1 MKYEWIIC
9 TLDDA
14 EDKLKEMRADGWHP
28 ISHSIWVDTCEQ
40 RMVSFLFKKKE
51 STTDTAQKAKSS
63 NVLKF
68 IKQRVDDLNH

>member
-28 ISHSIWVDTCEQ
+28 ISHSIWHDVRKCTT
-40 RMVSFLFKKKE
+40 MASFIFRKKE
-51 STTDTAQKAKSS
+51 TAPSD

-68 IKQRVDDLNH
+68 IKQRVDDLHH

>member
-1 MKYEWIIC
+1 MKYELIIC

-28 ISHSIWVDTCEQ
+28 VSHSIWHDVRKCTT
-40 RMVSFLFKKKE
+40 MASFIFKKK
-51 STTDTAQKAKSS
+51 SD

-68 IKQRVDDLNH
+68 IKQRVDDLHH